1 MKTMKRDL
9 HTLISEMTLEEKAS
23 LCSGASFWY
32 TKPIERLGIPSVMM
46 TDGPHGLRKQS
57 TNADHLGINDSVV
70 AVCFPAACATAS
82 SFDPELMNQL
92 GETLGNEC
100 QAEDISILLGPAVNI
115 KRSPLC
121 GRNFEYMS
129 EDPYLTGQLAAAYIN
144 GVQSQ
149 HVGTSMKHFAANNQE
164 YNRMSCSSE
173 VSERALR
180 EIYLSGFE
188 QAVKAAQ
195 PKTIMCSYNKLNGTY
210 ASENEWLLTKVL
222 RDDWGFAGYVVT
234 DWGAVSDRVNGIQAG
249 LDLEMPAS
257 NGINDA
263 KIVDAVK
270 RGILDEKVLDRT
282 VERLLQVLY
291 SYVDNRNPNA
301 VFDRDAD
308 HRIAVDMA
316 AECAVLLENNGIL
329 PLQKNTK
336 AAYIGSFAATPRYQ
350 GGGSSHINPSK
361 VTSALETAQEKG
373 RDVTFV
379 PAFSAEKD
387 ALLEHGL
394 EDAVAAAKAAQVAV
408 IFAGLPDS
416 FESEGYDRKH
426 MDLPAAQ
433 NELIAAVAAVQPNTI
448 VVLHNGSP
456 VLCPWAEQVSAILEM
471 YLGGQGVGEAC
482 DRLLWGEAN
491 PCGRLA
497 ETFPLRL
504 QDTPCYLNFPGDGKK
519 VHYAEDIYVG
529 YRYYDSKE
537 IPVRWA
543 FGHGLSYT
551 SFAYSNLTLSADT
564 LDDTATLT
572 VHVNITNT
580 GAVAGKEV
588 VQLYVHDLDHP
599 INRPYKEL
607 KGFAKVFLQP
617 GETKTV
623 AMHLT
628 ARDLSYWS
636 EELGDW
642 YTPSGNYQ
650 ILIGHASD
658 EILLTETVHFVTKK
672 LLPLVVSMS
681 TTMGEL
687 LQDPRTAPVIQ
698 QMMAAANS
706 TAAGN
711 MLNSED
717 PSTRAMAEAMFFG
730 LPLKA
735 LLSFGMAA
743 PDQLDN
749 LISALNQALGESA
762 SQHL

>member
-1 MKTMKRDL
+1 MKRDL
-9 HTLISEMTLEEKAS
+9 HALISQMTLEEKAS
-23 LCSGASFWY
+23 LCSGASFWF
-32 TKPIERLGIPSVMM
+32 TKPIDRLGIPAVMM

-82 SFDPELMNQL
+82 SFDTELMTKL

-129 EDPYLTGQLAAAYIN
+129 EDPYLTGQLATAYIN

-149 HVGTSMKHFAANNQE
+149 HVGTSIKHFAANNQE
-164 YNRMSCSSE
+164 FNRMSCSSE

-195 PKTIMCSYNKLNGTY
+195 PKTVMCSYNKINGTY

-222 RDDWGFAGYVVT
+222 RDDWGFKGYVVT
-234 DWGAVSDRVNGIQAG
+234 DWGAVSDRVKGIQAG

-270 RGILDEKVLDRT
+270 QGHLDERVLDCT

-291 SYVDNRNPNA
+291 SYVDNRNPHA

-308 HRIAVDMA
+308 HRTAVEMA

-329 PLQKNTK
+329 PLHKNTK

-361 VTSALETAQEKG
+361 VTSALETAQTKG
-373 RDVTFV
+373 RDITFV

-387 ALLEHGL
+387 ALLDHGL
-394 EDAVAAAKAAQVAV
+394 EDAVAAAKEAQVAV

-456 VLCPWAEQVSAILEM
+456 VVCPWANQVAAILEM

-482 DRLLWGEAN
+482 DQLLWGEAN

-519 VHYAEDIYVG
+519 VHYAEDVYVG

-543 FGHGLSYT
+543 FGHGMSYT
-551 SFAYSNLTLSADT
+551 SFAYSNLTLSSSD
-564 LDDTATLT
+564 LDDTSTLT
-572 VHVNITNT
+572 VHVDVTNT

-588 VQLYVHDLDHP
+588 VQLYVHDLTHTA
-599 INRPYKEL
+599 NRPYKEL
-607 KGFAKVFLQP
+607 KGFSKVFLQP

-623 AMHLT
+623 TLQLT
-628 ARDLSYWS
+628 ARDFSYWA
-636 EELGDW
+636 EDLGDW
-642 YTPSGNYQ
+642 FTPSGSYQ

-658 EILLTETVHFVTKK
+658 EILLTEPIQFTTKK
-672 LLPLVVSMS
+672 LLPLNISMS

-687 LQDPRTAPVIQ
+687 LKDPRTAPVIQ
-698 QMMAAANS
+698 QMLAETS
-706 TAAGN
+706 SGAAGN
-711 MLNSED
+711 MMNSED
-717 PSTRAMAEAMFFG
+717 PSTRAMAQAMFFG
-730 LPLKA
+730 LPLKSLA
-735 LLSFGMAA
+735 SFGMTT
-743 PDQLDN
+743 PEQLNN
-749 LISALNQALGESA
+749 LISALNQVL
-762 SQHL
+762 Q